1 MSRCAGSA
9 FFREPALPSPLT
21 GECDATT
28 CCGRSFLP
36 PSPSQARFQCAACQ
50 HKLELQYIDNGRIT
64 EPAHCSNCS
73 SAGTMTL
80 VHNAS
85 KFTNKQQLRMQE
97 NPDSIPDGETP
108 HTVSLSLFDELVDIA
123 KPGDRVEVTGVY
135 RAVSMR
141 VAPNQRTLRSIYKT
155 YIDVIHVR
163 KVIIRVCC
171 CVPSLRR
178 GKAPG
183 RQLARCGDS
192 AGC

>member
-1 MSRCAGSA
+1 
-9 FFREPALPSPLT
+9 
-21 GECDATT
+21 
-28 CCGRSFLP
+28 
-36 PSPSQARFQCAACQ
+36 
-50 HKLELQYIDNGRIT
+50 
-64 EPAHCSNCS
+64 
-73 SAGTMTL
+73 MTL

-123 KPGDRVEVTGVY
+123 KPGDRVEVTGVF

-163 KVIIRVCC
+163 KARKAQAPPRPPHSRRLG
-171 CVPSLRR
+171 PSRPRSPVLSALRPR
-178 GKAPG
+178 PQCRLPSPLAPE
-183 RQLARCGDS
+183 R
-192 AGC
+192 